1 MTSGV
6 GSPGLIPPTFEI
18 HSPYVC
24 ALTPKSFGLSM
35 PDADYFGR
43 LSLGRIASP
52 ACRWH
57 WHWDSRWPVGVGGWG
72 WEAQGPGMG
81 VIKWPL
87 AGPGDK
93 LDLEGGCSTNYT
105 AANDFVPYQPHAEK
119 ISLYWMVYES
129 LVMVQVLNPYYYCSL
144 ENKY

>member
-1 MTSGV
+1 MQVALALG
-6 GSPGLIPPTFEI
+6 FE
-18 HSPYVC
+18 
-24 ALTPKSFGLSM
+24 G
-35 PDADYFGR
+35 
-43 LSLGRIASP
+43 
-52 ACRWH
+52 
-57 WHWDSRWPVGVGGWG
+57 PVGVGGWG
-72 WEAQGPGMG
+72 WGVQGPGMG

-129 LVMVQVLNPYYYCSL
+129 LVMVQVLNPSL
-144 ENKY
+144 VVRVLILQLRK